1 MNQEFENKRKI
12 LADSVGDFI
21 KYWGFKEIHGKVWL
35 TIYLSDTP
43 ITAKELTNHLGV
55 TKGLISTALAELIA
69 YRVINKVSL
78 GDARSPGYTSSQDL
92 LEVILS
98 ILQNRELK
106 LTTKIEENI
115 VALSKEVSPQNTEMD
130 EKIEKLRQMTHF
142 AVESLNKLLNQKAI
156 STDKLRIIMRLVS

>member
-1 MNQEFENKRKI
+1 LNQEFENKRKV

-35 TIYLSDTP
+35 TIYLSDKP

-55 TKGLISTALAELIA
+55 TKGLISTALSELIA
-69 YRVINKVSL
+69 YRVVNKVSL

-92 LEVILS
+92 LEVILN

-106 LTTKIEENI
+106 LTTKIEDNI
-115 VALSKEVSPQNTEMD
+115 VELSKEVSPHDAEMQ
-130 EKIEKLRQMTHF
+130 EKVEKLQQMTRF
-142 AVESLNKLLNQKAI
+142 AIDSLNKLLNQKVI
-156 STDKLRIIMRLVS
+156 STEKLRTIMRLVS

>member
-1 MNQEFENKRKI
+1 MNQEFENKRKV

-35 TIYLSDTP
+35 SIYLSDKP
-43 ITAKELTNHLGV
+43 ITAKKLTSHLGV

-115 VALSKEVSPQNTEMD
+115 IALSKEVSPRNTEMD
-130 EKIEKLRQMTHF
+130 EKIKKLQQMTHF
-142 AVESLNKLLNQKAI
+142 AVESLNKLLNQKTI
-156 STDKLRIIMRLVS
+156 STDKLKIIMRLVS